1 MIAAGTNTAHS
12 TSDTPT
18 IAIPTSS
25 RLVVL
30 FRYPIAEGVRGRKGE
45 EGSPVGQQRTTL
57 SDDAIAKLRK
67 QFGPE
72 LAKRFEEW
80 TLKVPYPEPT
90 LKMLTRTFLADHIR
104 QVASVLN
111 GAGRDI
117 SEDDI
122 ARLVVFAN
130 DAIASEIDR
139 RFGSR
144 GT

>member
-1 MIAAGTNTAHS
+1 M
-12 TSDTPT
+12 
-18 IAIPTSS
+18 
-25 RLVVL
+25 
-30 FRYPIAEGVRGRKGE
+30 
-45 EGSPVGQQRTTL
+45 GQQRTTL
-57 SDDAIAKLRK
+57 SDDETAKLRK

-72 LAKRFEEW
+72 LAKRIEEW

-111 GAGRDI
+111 GTGREI

-144 GT
+144 GTGV

>member
-1 MIAAGTNTAHS
+1 M
-12 TSDTPT
+12 
-18 IAIPTSS
+18 
-25 RLVVL
+25 
-30 FRYPIAEGVRGRKGE
+30 
-45 EGSPVGQQRTTL
+45 GQQRTTL
-57 SDDAIAKLRK
+57 SDDEIAKLRK

-72 LAKRFEEW
+72 LAKRIEEW

-90 LKMLTRTFLADHIR
+90 LKMLTCTFLADHIR

-111 GAGRDI
+111 GTGRDI

>member
-1 MIAAGTNTAHS
+1 M
-12 TSDTPT
+12 
-18 IAIPTSS
+18 
-25 RLVVL
+25 
-30 FRYPIAEGVRGRKGE
+30 
-45 EGSPVGQQRTTL
+45 GQQRTTL
-57 SDDAIAKLRK
+57 SEDEIAKLRK

-72 LAKRFEEW
+72 LAKRIEEW

-111 GAGRDI
+111 GTGREI

-122 ARLVVFAN
+122 AKLVVFAN

-144 GT
+144 GTGV

>member
-1 MIAAGTNTAHS
+1 M
-12 TSDTPT
+12 
-18 IAIPTSS
+18 
-25 RLVVL
+25 
-30 FRYPIAEGVRGRKGE
+30 
-45 EGSPVGQQRTTL
+45 GQQRTTL
-57 SDDAIAKLRK
+57 SDDEIARLRK

-72 LAKRFEEW
+72 LAKRIEEW

-90 LKMLTRTFLADHIR
+90 LKMLTRTYLADHIR
-104 QVASVLN
+104 QVASVLT
-111 GAGRDI
+111 GTGRDI

-122 ARLVVFAN
+122 AKLVVIAN

>member
-1 MIAAGTNTAHS
+1 M
-12 TSDTPT
+12 
-18 IAIPTSS
+18 
-25 RLVVL
+25 
-30 FRYPIAEGVRGRKGE
+30 
-45 EGSPVGQQRTTL
+45 GQQRTNL
-57 SDDAIAKLRK
+57 SDDETAKLRK

-72 LAKRFEEW
+72 LAKRIEEW

-90 LKMLTRTFLADHIR
+90 LKMLTRTFLAYHIR

-111 GAGRDI
+111 GTGRDI

-139 RFGSR
+139 RFGNR
-144 GT
+144 GTGV

>member
-1 MIAAGTNTAHS
+1 
-12 TSDTPT
+12 
-18 IAIPTSS
+18 
-25 RLVVL
+25 
-30 FRYPIAEGVRGRKGE
+30 
-45 EGSPVGQQRTTL
+45 VGQQRTTL
-57 SDDAIAKLRK
+57 SDDEKAKLRK

-72 LAKRFEEW
+72 LATRIEEW
-80 TLKVPYPEPT
+80 TLKVPYPEPA

-111 GAGRDI
+111 NTGREI
-117 SEDDI
+117 TEDDI